1 MFYILNLKV
10 PDFHILGVE
19 ILWLIKTI
27 SLSPKSKK
35 RVVFGRYGFF
45 LLIKTK
51 PLNTILDNLISRFA
65 LLFFSQNSSDI
76 TTINASNIYHLTV
89 FTKLVRTVSHKDKQ

>member
-1 MFYILNLKV
+1 MFYILNIKV

-19 ILWLIKTI
+19 MLWFMKTI
-27 SLSPKSKK
+27 PYSPISKK
-35 RVVFGRYGFF
+35 RMVFGRYGFF

-51 PLNTILDNLISRFA
+51 PLNTNLDHLISRFA

-76 TTINASNIYHLTV
+76 TTITTSNIYYLTV
-89 FTKLVRTVSHKDKQ
+89 FT